1 MTSKKRRNQHL
12 ITAGACLGT
21 ILGAASTLHAQT
33 NTAPTTASESDKIS
47 QLQQQNQQ
55 LQKRLQT
62 LEDLAVKNGLMPSG
76 SDKNADPPVSAMSD
90 FSISGFVTTS
100 YFHDS
105 TEPSA
110 ANGHISPGYLWNRVN
125 DNISLNKVKITFAS
139 PPVERSGDK
148 FDVGYRI
155 SLIAGQD
162 APIVNSGSK
171 IIGFDYLREA
181 YLEMN
186 VPIGTGLDIRAGEL
200 ISLLNFESG
209 DGGAVNDNFS
219 QGFQW
224 YFTGNGPSTAI
235 EAGYSLAPW
244 LEVKARVQNG
254 LYAGPVDNNSSKT
267 FVGAIDLKPT
277 TNLWV
282 NLIGFTGREDAFS
295 EYAEGAELLAGY
307 QVLPPLSLGMELDY
321 FDFYNHDSPAT
332 LPAPV
337 LAGNNSVYSGGLWA
351 SYWFC
356 KELGL
361 GLRGEYL
368 SDPHGADMSGG
379 ALGLMNPPGT
389 GQDITSVTLTLNY
402 KPLPRIKIQPEI
414 RYDHT
419 SWSHGWDPVTPTAF
433 SKQNRFIY
441 GIGASYLF

>member
-1 MTSKKRRNQHL
+1 MIPSKQRKQRL
-12 ITAGACLGT
+12 IATGACLGAVIGGT
-21 ILGAASTLHAQT
+21 ATLHAQT
-33 NTAPTTASESDKIS
+33 NITTNDTDKIS
-47 QLQQQNQQ
+47 QLEQQNQQ

-76 SDKNADPPVSAMSD
+76 DKAGDPPVSALSN
-90 FSISGFVTTS
+90 FGISGFVTTS

-105 TEPSA
+105 SDPSA
-110 ANGHISPGYLWNRVN
+110 ANGHIIPGYLWNRVN
-125 DNISLNKVKITFAS
+125 DNISINKVKLTFAS

-148 FDVGYRI
+148 FDAAYRV
-155 SLIAGQD
+155 SFIAGQD

-171 IIGFDYLREA
+171 ITGFDYLREA

-186 VPIGTGLDIRAGEL
+186 IPIGTGLDFRAGEL
-200 ISLLNFESG
+200 ISLLNYESG

-224 YFTGNGPSTAI
+224 FFTGNGPSTAA
-235 EAGYSLAPW
+235 ELGYTFTDW
-244 LEVKARVQNG
+244 MTVKVRVQNG

-267 FVGAIDLKPT
+267 FVGAIDLKPL

-282 NLIGFTGREDAFS
+282 NLIGFSGREDAFS
-295 EYAEGAELLAGY
+295 EYASGGELLAGY
-307 QVLPPLSLGMELDY
+307 QLTPEFGLGTELDY
-321 FDFYNHDSPAT
+321 FDFYNH
-332 LPAPV
+332 APTV
-337 LAGNNSVYSGGLWA
+337 PVGNNSVYSGGLWA
-351 SYWFC
+351 SYWFRPD
-356 KELGL
+356 LGL
-361 GLRGEYL
+361 ALRAEYL
-368 SDPHGADMSGG
+368 SDSHGADASGG

-389 GQDITSVTLTLNY
+389 GQDITSLTLTLNY
-402 KPLPRIKIQPEI
+402 KPTPRIKVQPEI